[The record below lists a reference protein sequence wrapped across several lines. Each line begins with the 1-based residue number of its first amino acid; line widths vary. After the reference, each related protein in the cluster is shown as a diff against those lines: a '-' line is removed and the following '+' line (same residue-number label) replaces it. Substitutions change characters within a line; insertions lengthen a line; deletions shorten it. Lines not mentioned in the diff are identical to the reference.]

1 MLLIL
6 LFTVGCATI
15 PRTAP
20 VTQSDIISMTK
31 AGLTDDEIIQR
42 IAASGAFYRLQSEDI
57 IRLRKEGVSDRVL
70 NFMIDS
76 YTRAVIEEQRR
87 RDYEWRWYAGY
98 GWPHYYW

>member
-1 MLLIL
+1 
-6 LFTVGCATI
+6 
-15 PRTAP
+15 
-20 VTQSDIISMTK
+20 MTK

-76 YTRAVIEEQRR
+76 YTHAVIEEQRR
-87 RDYEWRWYAGY
+87 RDYEWRWYSGY
-98 GWPHYYW
+98 GWPRYYW